1 MHLEGTGKPGVNV
14 EASVGDIYKDTKTG
28 EKYKCTFAYLTSG
41 NEKIQRE
48 WVKMVN
54 GTHDEFPSR
63 WIPKPEK
70 TEPPVKSATVSTPE
84 LSTDQVIMKA
94 KQEKQV
100 RDYTSYGNKNKNG
113 GKR

>member
-1 MHLEGTGKPGVNV
+1 MHLEGAGKPGINV

-28 EKYKCTFAYLTSG
+28 EKYKCTFAYMTSE

-48 WVKMVN
+48 WAKMVN

-63 WIPKPEK
+63 LIPKPEK
-70 TEPPVKSATVSTPE
+70 TEPSIKSVIV
-84 LSTDQVIMKA
+84 STDQVIMKA

>member
-1 MHLEGTGKPGVNV
+1 MYLEGTGKPGVNV
-14 EASVGDIYKDTKTG
+14 EASVGDIYKDTETG
-28 EKYKCTFAYLTSG
+28 EKYKCTFAYMTSG
-41 NEKIQRE
+41 NEKTKRE

-54 GTHDEFPSR
+54 GTHYEFPSR

-70 TEPPVKSATVSTPE
+70 TEPPLKATTINMLEPPAGYTE
-84 LSTDQVIMKA
+84 

>member
-1 MHLEGTGKPGVNV
+1 MHLEGTGKPGINV

-28 EKYKCTFAYLTSG
+28 EKYKCTFAYMTSG

-54 GTHDEFPSR
+54 GTHDRFPPR
-63 WIPKPEK
+63 GITKPEK
-70 TEPPVKSATVSTPE
+70 TEPPLKATTINILEPPE
-84 LSTDQVIMKA
+84 EHID

>member
-1 MHLEGTGKPGVNV
+1 MYLEGTGKPGVNV

-28 EKYKCTFAYLTSG
+28 EKYKCTFAYMTSE
-41 NEKIQRE
+41 NEKIRRE

-54 GTHDEFPSR
+54 GTHDKFPR
-63 WIPKPEK
+63 RGVTKPEK
-70 TEPPVKSATVSTPE
+70 TEPPVKSTKVDIPE
-84 LSTDQVIMKA
+84 SSA
-94 KQEKQV
+94 KQDPPV

>member
-1 MHLEGTGKPGVNV
+1 MYLEGTGKPGVNV
-14 EASVGDIYKDTKTG
+14 EASVGDIYKDIKTG
-28 EKYKCTFAYLTSG
+28 EEYKCTFAYMTSED
-41 NEKIQRE
+41 EKMRRE
-48 WVKMVN
+48 WVKMIN
-54 GTHDEFPSR
+54 GTHSKFPPR
-63 WIPKPEK
+63 GIPKPEK

-84 LSTDQVIMKA
+84 LSTDQVIIKA